1 MAAARQF
8 PEGFHLGAATAAFQI
23 EGAADIDGKVD
34 SIWDVFC
41 REPGRIANGDDGTVA
56 CDHYH
61 RMPEDV
67 ALMAGLGLGTYRFSV
82 SWPRV
87 LDGEAVNEAGMDFYS
102 RLVDELLAHDITPW
116 LTLYHWDL
124 PASLEGGWTNRD
136 TAKRFVDY
144 AMTVHSRLADRVRIW
159 TTLNEPWCSSF
170 LSYAAGVHAPG
181 WTDPTAAVRAA
192 HHLLLGHGWATQALR
207 EADPSATLG
216 LSLNLTPVMP
226 ASKDPADVDVARR
239 IDGTLN
245 RYFADPVFKGRYP
258 ADVVADLGEH
268 FPDDLVVDGDLEA
281 ISTPIDVL
289 GINYY
294 TTNVF
299 RAGEPG
305 DAPTPHVTAPNAVQ
319 VLRDLP
325 TTAMGWEVDPA
336 GLTRLLVRLHQDYTA
351 DSGTGLVITENGAAY
366 DEEADSRG
374 YVDDTATRLDYL
386 RRHLGAVHDALTAG
400 VDVRG
405 YLVWSLIDNFE
416 WSFGYDKRFG
426 VVRVDSELNRIPKA
440 SARWFAD
447 VARSHTLPA
456 EPVAGESLTAETP
469 ASAAP
474 LAAKVALTGG
484 LDFWHTQPVPDAG
497 LPSVMVTDGPHGL
510 RKQAGSTADIV
521 GINSSVPATCF
532 PPAVGLASTWDP
544 DLLTEVGEA
553 LGTEC
558 LVERV
563 GVLLGPGLN
572 IKRSP
577 LCGRNFEYFSEDP
590 LVSGVLASAL
600 VRGVQNKGVGTSVKH
615 FAANN
620 QETDRMRRDSQV
632 DERTLREIYLR
643 GFGRV
648 VTQAR
653 PWTVM
658 CSYNKINGTFA
669 SENRWLLTDLLRGE
683 WGFEGLVVSD
693 WGAVH
698 DRVASL
704 QAGLDLEMPANP
716 AHEAGVTAALEE
728 GRIGEATIDTAY
740 TRIEKV
746 LRRALASF
754 EHAPDSFDVDA
765 HHALARKAAAESIV
779 LLSSDGVLPLSP
791 ETKVAVVGE
800 FARTPR
806 YQGAGSSRVN
816 PTRLD
821 NALDA
826 INALVGHEVPFA
838 PGFTTAAGQELAESA
853 LEDVVAVA
861 RDAEVV
867 LAFLGL
873 GESHESEGYDRETML
888 LPAEQLAVL
897 DAILEVNPNV
907 VVVLSNGSSVQ
918 VSGFADRV
926 RAIVE
931 AWLGGQAGGP
941 AIADVLFGVV
951 NPSGKLTETI
961 PVRLE
966 DVPSFT
972 HFPGDDNGV
981 VYGEGLFVGYRGY
994 DARGTE
1000 VSFPFGHGL
1009 SYTTFEYSEL
1019 SVEAGEDGLSVAV
1032 TVTNTG
1038 ERAGREIVQA
1048 YVSVPESKVVRVPRE
1063 LKGFASVSLEPG
1075 EASRVEIAVAR
1086 DDLAYWSVRDHAW
1099 VVEGGSYVVEVG
1111 ASSRDLRLSVS
1122 VEVAGNEPVRSLTM
1136 MSTLGEALA
1145 VPGFAEQLGPV
1156 VEQAFGG
1163 DEEMLKMLA
1172 SIPLSTFAGF
1182 SGRTEAELQSVL
1194 DEVNASG
1201 TAD

>member
-1 MAAARQF
+1 MSAARQF

-23 EGAADIDGKVD
+23 EGAADSDGKVD

-41 REPGRIANGDDGTVA
+41 REPGRIENGDDGTTA

-61 RMPEDV
+61 RWADDV
-67 ALMAGLGLGTYRFSV
+67 ELIGELNLGTYRFSV

-87 LDGEAVNEAGMDFYS
+87 LDGDRVNEKGMDFYS
-102 RLVDELLAHDITPW
+102 RLVDELLARDVTPW
-116 LTLYHWDL
+116 LSLYHWDL
-124 PASLEGGWTNRD
+124 PASIPGGWTERD
-136 TAKRFVDY
+136 TAKRFADY
-144 AMTVHSRLADRVRIW
+144 AGLVHSRLGDRVRIW

-181 WTDPTAAVRAA
+181 WTDATAAVRAA
-192 HHLLLGHGWATQALR
+192 HHLLLGHGWAVQALR

-216 LSLNLTPVMP
+216 VSLNFSPVMP
-226 ASKDPADVDVARR
+226 ASEDPADVDVARR

-245 RYFADPVFKGRYP
+245 RYFADPIFKGRYP

-268 FPDDLVVDGDLEA
+268 FPDGLVADGDLEA
-281 ISTPIDVL
+281 ISAPIDVL
-289 GINYY
+289 GVNYY

-299 RAGEPG
+299 RAGEPSE
-305 DAPTPHVTAPNAVQ
+305 APTPHVTAPNAVQ
-319 VLRDLP
+319 VFRDLP

-336 GLTRLLVRLHQDYTA
+336 GLTRLLTRLHQDYTA
-351 DSGTGLVITENGAAY
+351 DSATGLVVTENGAAY
-366 DEEADSRG
+366 DDAPDDHG
-374 YVDDTATRLDYL
+374 YVDDTSTRLDYL
-386 RRHLGAVHDALTAG
+386 RRHLIAVHDAVSAG

-416 WSFGYDKRFG
+416 WSFGYGKRFG
-426 VVRVDSELNRIPKA
+426 IVAMDAAMDRIPKA
-440 SARWFAD
+440 SARWFAG
-447 VARSHTLPA
+447 VAASGTIPG
-456 EPVAGESLTAETP
+456 EPQAGDLLTAEPP
-469 ASAAP
+469 ARPP
-474 LAAKVALTGG
+474 LASRVALTGG
-484 LDFWHTQPVPDAG
+484 LDFWHTHAVPETG

-510 RKQAGSTADIV
+510 RKQAGDASDMV
-521 GINSSVPATCF
+521 GINNSVPATCF

-544 DLLTEVGEA
+544 ELLTEVGQA

-590 LVSGVLASAL
+590 LVSGVLAAAL
-600 VRGVQNKGVGTSVKH
+600 VKGVQSKGVGTSVKH

-648 VTQAR
+648 VTTSQ

-658 CSYNKINGTFA
+658 CSYNRVNGTYA
-669 SENRWLLTDLLRGE
+669 SENRWLLTDVLRGE

-716 AHEAGVTAALEE
+716 EHEAGVNAALAER
-728 GRIGEATIDTAY
+728 RIGEATVDVAFS
-740 TRIEKV
+740 RIEKV
-746 LRRALASF
+746 LKRAVASF

-765 HHALARKAAAESIV
+765 HHGLARRAAEESIV
-779 LLSSDGVLPLSP
+779 LLANDGVLPLAG
-791 ETKVAVVGE
+791 ETRVAVVGE

-816 PTRLD
+816 PTKLD

-826 INALVGHEVPFA
+826 ITALVGQEVPFA
-838 PGFTTAAGQELAESA
+838 PGFTTAPGQELPESA
-853 LEDVVAVA
+853 VEDAVAIA

-873 GESHESEGYDRETML
+873 GEAHESEGYDRETLL
-888 LPAEQLAVL
+888 LPAEQLALL
-897 DAILEVNPNV
+897 DAILEVNSNV

-918 VSGFADRV
+918 VSGFAGRV

-931 AWLGGQAGGP
+931 GWLGGQAGGP
-941 AIADVLFGVV
+941 AVADVLYGVV

-972 HFPGDDNGV
+972 HFPGDENGV
-981 VYGEGLFVGYRGY
+981 AYGEGLFVGYRGY
-994 DARGTE
+994 DARDLA

-1009 SYTTFEYSEL
+1009 SYTTFAYSDL
-1019 SVEAGEDGLSVAV
+1019 AVDAAEDGLAVAV

-1048 YVSVPESKVVRVPRE
+1048 YVAVADSAVVRVPRE
-1063 LKGFASVSLEPG
+1063 LKGFASVRLEPG
-1075 EASRVEIAVAR
+1075 EFQRVEIAIAQ

-1099 VVEGGSYVVEVG
+1099 VVETGSYTVSVG
-1111 ASSRDLRLSVS
+1111 SSSRDLPLTASVD
-1122 VEVAGNEPVRSLTM
+1122 VAGNEPVRPLAMS
-1136 MSTLGEALA
+1136 STLGEALA
-1145 VPGFAEQLGPV
+1145 VPAFAEQFGPV

-1182 SGRTEAELQSVL
+1182 AGRSQSDLQAVL
-1194 DEVNASG
+1194 DEVNEKRSEAI
-1201 TAD
+1201 